1 LGEGVGG
8 HPKPKGESM
17 GITIETHTAVEKDY
31 DACVNKLTD
40 WINNNHVLNEVE
52 IVGFTA
58 AMPQTAAANY
68 YSLTV
73 WYKVVMSPTTFGQLK
88 QE

>member
-1 LGEGVGG
+1 
-8 HPKPKGESM
+8 
-17 GITIETHTAVEKDY
+17 
-31 DACVNKLTD
+31 
-40 WINNNHVLNEVE
+40 VE

-58 AMPQTAAANY
+58 AMPQTAANY